1 MPTVPWRAKFTRSLM
16 RRSAIAC
23 YITEVTPILTAVFG
37 LFLLLGYVVGTAV
50 LAHWMLEPI
59 NRAGGHL
66 RASTRFLLTDVFGL
80 MALLQVALAL
90 CGAALDATDARADA
104 AYWILISVS
113 ALLAFVLWAAS
124 VSVVSRAG
132 ILGPLKRLT
141 VIVLLIPGTLAV
153 VMSLPI
159 LAIGLVTGWQQFV
172 GPHWPFHAGP
182 AAVVGLVVVV
192 AMIFVIRRLSFWAL
206 TASTPATPVGPP
218 YSENLWQG
226 PLRQ

>member
-1 MPTVPWRAKFTRSLM
+1 
-16 RRSAIAC
+16 
-23 YITEVTPILTAVFG
+23 VTPFLTVVFG
-37 LFLLLGYVVGTAV
+37 LFVLLGYFVGTA
-50 LAHWMLEPI
+50 LIAHWMLEPI

-90 CGAALDATDARADA
+90 CGAALDAADARADA
-104 AYWILISVS
+104 AYWVLIAVS

-153 VMSLPI
+153 VMSLPL

-172 GPHWPFHAGP
+172 GPTWPVRAGP
-182 AAVVGLVVVV
+182 ASVLGLVLLVG
-192 AMIFVIRRLSFWAL
+192 MIFVIRRLSFWAL
-206 TASTPATPVGPP
+206 AASTPDAPMGRPFSDSP
-218 YSENLWQG
+218 WQG
-226 PLRQ
+226 PLPQ

>member
-1 MPTVPWRAKFTRSLM
+1 M
-16 RRSAIAC
+16 
-23 YITEVTPILTAVFG
+23 TPILTAAFG
-37 LFLLLGYVVGTAV
+37 LFLLLGYFVGTAL

-90 CGAALDATDARADA
+90 CGAALDAADARADA
-104 AYWILISVS
+104 AYWILIAVS

-159 LAIGLVTGWQQFV
+159 LAIGLVTGWEQFV
-172 GPHWPFHAGP
+172 GPHRPVRAGP
-182 AAVVGLVVVV
+182 ASVVGLVVVV
-192 AMIFVIRRLSFWAL
+192 GLIFVIRRLSFWAL
-206 TASTPATPVGPP
+206 AASTPQAVLGPSVAEKP
-218 YSENLWQG
+218 WDG
-226 PLRQ
+226 PLSQ